1 MTDFLVTFGT
11 ILAHTPLWV
20 WPLYALLLALGFQRT
35 RDSTIPLYRA
45 LILPLVVALLAIS
58 TFVGGG
64 ISGLPATLVGLTI
77 GGAAGWR
84 LERQGF
90 THRLAGGRIWLRG
103 EWWSFSQLV
112 LVLIFRYV
120 TNVVGAMDPVLN
132 ADPVWH
138 LTTLG
143 ISTGLSGMFLGRAAA
158 RLRVYLAFAP
168 VASA

>member
-84 LERQGF
+84 LEREGF

-103 EWWSFSQLV
+103 EWWSFCQLLLV
-112 LVLIFRYV
+112 LVVRYASAIVSAMYPAIDNDPAWHSGSLLI
-120 TNVVGAMDPVLN
+120 TA
-132 ADPVWH
+132 A
-138 LTTLG
+138 
-143 ISTGLSGMFLGRAAA
+143 LSAIFLGRISRKLHLYAGMMSITA
-158 RLRVYLAFAP
+158 
-168 VASA
+168 